1 MNPCALLGFARHG
14 TDGRAAMNHLPI
26 ETQTRAN
33 DLRTVSFAQL
43 LIELY
48 ESDAHGTLLIFGKD
62 DGLRAAVHFEAGR
75 PAAALAEHDARDLQT
90 MLIPLC
96 AWTEGRFEFQP
107 EKDHVSDDGLR
118 APAPIDPLRL
128 ITAAARGPLR
138 EDVVDQTITLI
149 SDNAMRLAQRLD
161 IKRYAFSAQEALV
174 LAALDGAPLAI
185 DELRT
190 HVSVSE
196 RVLRRV
202 LYVLLLTRAIS
213 LLAPPR
219 RMTSGTLFNP
229 RALAGSPSQ
238 PPEAHSTKPT
248 TPAMPSVMPSQP
260 APALRGA
267 SVSSPAPALRG
278 GASVSTP
285 APATSQRPS
294 APALPSQRPAPSA
307 SRRAPARPPGHSS
320 MPYAVHAPQHGV
332 SALTPP
338 SLVPADA
345 PESLSTPPQS
355 SPSSRPSKPVVANE
369 ARALREQSDALW
381 QRAESLAKRGEY
393 EIALV
398 TARAAIKLG
407 NAEPERE
414 ALLGWLI
421 YQHGG
426 AGSRIHPHVW
436 KCMNH
441 ALQRDPLCEEALYF
455 KAMLLLRTDKMDQA
469 YAHLQ
474 RVLML
479 NPKHME
485 AQREV
490 RIIEMRR
497 THERQQSGFLR
508 RLLTGRPPSGKT
520 NVPKE

>member
-1 MNPCALLGFARHG
+1 
-14 TDGRAAMNHLPI
+14 MNHLPI
-26 ETQTRAN
+26 DTQTRAN

-48 ESDAHGTLLIFGKD
+48 EADAYGTLLVFGND
-62 DGLRAAVHFEAGR
+62 DGLRAAVHFENDR

-96 AWTEGRFEFQP
+96 AWTEGRFEFQAD
-107 EKDHVSDDGLR
+107 KDHVADDGLR
-118 APAPIDPLRL
+118 APSPIDPLRL

-138 EDVVDQTITLI
+138 EDVVEQSITLI

-161 IKRYAFSAQEALV
+161 VKRYAFSAQEAMV
-174 LAALDGAPLAI
+174 LAALDQTPLSI

-190 HVSVSE
+190 HVTVSE

-229 RALAGSPSQ
+229 RALAGAPSSPPDPYGQRPTRQIQSQ
-238 PPEAHSTKPT
+238 P
-248 TPAMPSVMPSQP
+248 V
-260 APALRGA
+260 
-267 SVSSPAPALRG
+267 
-278 GASVSTP
+278 
-285 APATSQRPS
+285 PATPSTAPRAGVSQRPATAS
-294 APALPSQRPAPSA
+294 TAPVPSQRPAAPA
-307 SRRAPARPPGHSS
+307 ATTRRAPAKPPGHSS
-320 MPYAVHAPQHGV
+320 MPYAVKAPQHGV
-332 SALTPP
+332 TELGTP
-338 SLVPADA
+338 SLVPDDA
-345 PESLSTPPQS
+345 VESLSTPPEPVRAS
-355 SPSSRPSKPVVANE
+355 RHPSQPGRPSQPSRPSQPGVVSD

-398 TARAAIKLG
+398 TARAALKLG
-407 NAEPERE
+407 NSEPQRE

-426 AGSRIHPHVW
+426 GGSRIHPHVW
-436 KCMNH
+436 KCVNH
-441 ALQRDPLCEEALYF
+441 ALQRDPLCEEALYY
-455 KAMLLLRTDKMDQA
+455 KAMLLLRTDKVDQA
-469 YAHLQ
+469 YAHFQ
-474 RVLML
+474 RILLM
-479 NPKHME
+479 NPKHVDS
-485 AQREV
+485 QREV

-520 NVPKE
+520 NVPRE

>member
-1 MNPCALLGFARHG
+1 
-14 TDGRAAMNHLPI
+14 MNHLPNDA
-26 ETQTRAN
+26 QTRAN
-33 DLRTVSFAQL
+33 DLRTVSFTQL

-48 ESDAHGTLLIFGKD
+48 EADAYGTLLIFGKD
-62 DGLRAAVHFEAGR
+62 DSLRAAVHFESGR

-90 MLIPLC
+90 ILIPLC
-96 AWTEGRFEFQP
+96 AWTEGRFEFQAG
-107 EKDHVSDDGLR
+107 KDHVADDGLR
-118 APAPIDPLRL
+118 APSPIDPLRL

-138 EDVVDQTITLI
+138 EDVVEQSIALI

-161 IKRYAFSAQEALV
+161 VKRYSFSAQEAMV
-174 LAALDGAPLAI
+174 LAALDQAPLSI
-185 DELRT
+185 DELRA
-190 HVSVSE
+190 HVTVSE
-196 RVLRRV
+196 RVMRRV

-229 RALAGSPSQ
+229 RALAGAPSEAPDPHGQRPTRVFQSQ
-238 PPEAHSTKPT
+238 PAPT
-248 TPAMPSVMPSQP
+248 TQRVSTPAMPSQAPSQ
-260 APALRGA
+260 
-267 SVSSPAPALRG
+267 
-278 GASVSTP
+278 
-285 APATSQRPS
+285 
-294 APALPSQRPAPSA
+294 APSKAPPAA
-307 SRRAPARPPGHSS
+307 SRRAPAKPPGHSS

-332 SALTPP
+332 TELGAP
-338 SLVPADA
+338 SLIPDGA
-345 PESLSTPPQS
+345 PESLAPAGEPRASRTPSQASRYPSQPS
-355 SPSSRPSKPVVANE
+355 QPAPSSRPSSPSRPSQPGVVSD

-398 TARAAIKLG
+398 TARAALKVG
-407 NAEPERE
+407 NSEPARE

-426 AGSRIHPHVW
+426 GGNRIHPHVW
-436 KCMNH
+436 KCINH
-441 ALQRDPLCEEALYF
+441 ALQRDPLCEEALYY
-455 KAMLLLRTDKMDQA
+455 KGMLLLRTDKIDAA
-469 YAHLQ
+469 YAHFQ
-474 RVLML
+474 RVLLM

-485 AQREV
+485 SQREV

-520 NVPKE
+520 NVPRE